1 MGDPNIVML
10 SMCAIDIL
18 CLILYFNIIKGVVA
32 DIKKNSKLAFNFSTG
47 AFLAPLR
54 ILSLMPLTLS
64 LSGSFRLSS
73 NLAVSRFLVLL
84 LDIGLRISI
93 VGLDLAFFV
102 GGRLDSLRS
111 SAGTVAYIG
120 VQHKLKNKTAKHAL
134 RTSRYIG
141 KAAGAVVKTGW
152 WFHD

>member
-1 MGDPNIVML
+1 MI
-10 SMCAIDIL
+10 
-18 CLILYFNIIKGVVA
+18 
-32 DIKKNSKLAFNFSTG
+32 
-47 AFLAPLR
+47 
-54 ILSLMPLTLS
+54 LTLTI
-64 LSGSFRLSS
+64 
-73 NLAVSRFLVLL
+73 LVLL
-84 LDIGLRISI
+84 LDIGLRVSI

-141 KAAGAVVKTGW
+141 KAAGAVVKTGVNIAKTGVKTASKVVLKLFEKVASILW
-152 WFHD
+152 KFLLSLSMALIVIDLIVFIILSVVAYFYLYWLQAQPPV